1 MCLAKA
7 YTNRELVEPILE
19 NISHMDLDGKSIRM
33 ETMFGEEKVIKGKV
47 LEVDFENSKVIL
59 DISNILGEG
68 DTPELAPS

>member
-7 YTNRELVEPILE
+7 YTNREMVEPILE

-47 LEVDFENSKVIL
+47 LEVDFENSKVIVDL
-59 DISNILGEG
+59 YN
-68 DTPELAPS
+68 TPTEADSP